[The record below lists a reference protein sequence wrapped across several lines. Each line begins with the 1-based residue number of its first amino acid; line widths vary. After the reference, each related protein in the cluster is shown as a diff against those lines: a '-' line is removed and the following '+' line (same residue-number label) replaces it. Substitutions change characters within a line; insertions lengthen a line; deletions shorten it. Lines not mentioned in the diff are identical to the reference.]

1 MTRKQRFAKAKE
13 EALQAIEAIPA
24 PNMSKVNLHEV
35 FADCG
40 QLANLETAAKRII
53 ESYDNDTYIRPT
65 NGLFPSL
72 WGYEEYLDL
81 YIDEDGIEAFRPILS
96 EYIDSCTLDGLYDYL
111 QQSRYENNLR
121 IAACRKWNVCKKRSR
136 FTRASRYANGRNRL
150 CAEAARG
157 YFEAKVKDRRAQRS
171 VHRDGSKLT

>member
-13 EALQAIEAIPA
+13 EALRTIEAIPA

-111 QQSRYENNLR
+111 KELNYD
-121 IAACRKWNVCKKRSR
+121 KKLSI
-136 FTRASRYANGRNRL
+136 FVGYANAIYETYKKYRLFKWKQRRQFAKAIKQINKQTQEIEKQASLHENR
-150 CAEAARG
+150 G
-157 YFEAKVKDRRAQRS
+157 
-171 VHRDGSKLT
+171 